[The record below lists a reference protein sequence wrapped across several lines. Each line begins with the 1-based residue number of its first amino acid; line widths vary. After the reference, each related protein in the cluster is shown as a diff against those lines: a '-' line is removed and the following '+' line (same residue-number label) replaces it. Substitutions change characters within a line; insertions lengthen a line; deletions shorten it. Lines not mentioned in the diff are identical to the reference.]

1 MDKLNQS
8 MNQSDL
14 LNSDIVKSNI
24 VQLAEIQYQQ
34 RLDDIHVSINKGCCL
49 FLLGPNGCGKS
60 TLLSILAGH
69 VKACSGAYLLAGR
82 SILDYPIAEL
92 ARQRAWLPQVSPP
105 PFAIPVYQF
114 IALGLHPLG
123 VNLENEEAC
132 QVINQLLSRLD
143 IAKLVERNCDQ
154 LSGGEWQR
162 VLIARTLVQVSPLLN
177 KQSILCL
184 LDEPLTGLDLKHQI
198 EVLQI
203 LQEFADQGITVIA
216 SIHDLN
222 LALNY
227 ASEVLLL
234 NAGRVVGQ
242 GSASQVLTVDTIK
255 HVYDV
260 DTELLA
266 VNGRHFIVSAALPA
280 SD

>member
-1 MDKLNQS
+1 MSKHLGRGSREASTDHSAIINL
-8 MNQSDL
+8 
-14 LNSDIVKSNI
+14 V
-24 VQLAEIQYQQ
+24 EINYQQ
-34 RLDDIHVSINKGCCL
+34 RLHDINISVDAGSCL
-49 FLLGPNGCGKS
+49 FLLGPNGSGKS
-60 TLLSILAGH
+60 TLLS
-69 VKACSGAYLLAGR
+69 LLASHTQACQGEYR
-82 SILDYPIAEL
+82 LAECLVTDYPIAEL
-92 ARQRAWLPQVSPP
+92 ALQRAWLPQVSPP

-123 VNLENEEAC
+123 INLEDERAGL
-132 QVINQLLSRLD
+132 VINQLLTRLD
-143 IAKLVERNCDQ
+143 IAKLVTRHCDQ

-177 KQSILCL
+177 QQSVLCL

-198 EVLQI
+198 EVLQM
-203 LQEFADQGITVIA
+203 LKEFAEQGITVIA

-222 LALNY
+222 LALNH

-242 GSASQVLTVDTIK
+242 GDAEQVLTVATIK
-255 HVYDV
+255 QVYDV

-266 VNGRHFIVSAALPA
+266 VNGRQFIVSAALPA
-280 SD
+280 SV

>member
-1 MDKLNQS
+1 
-8 MNQSDL
+8 MNQSV
-14 LNSDIVKSNI
+14 IVKLTKVN
-24 VQLAEIQYQQ
+24 YQQ
-34 RLDDIHVSINKGCCL
+34 RLVDIDISIDKGSCV

-69 VKACSGAYLLAGR
+69 VKACSGEYVLAGNAIIDN
-82 SILDYPIAEL
+82 SIVRL

-114 IALGLHPLG
+114 IALGIS
-123 VNLENEEAC
+123 LEDPQAC

-143 IAKLVERNCDQ
+143 IVKLVERNCDQ

-177 KQSILCL
+177 QQSILCL

-203 LQEFADQGITVIA
+203 LKEFSEQGITVIA

-227 ASEVLLL
+227 ASEILLL
-234 NAGRVVGQ
+234 NGGKVAGQ
-242 GSASQVLTVDTIK
+242 GDASEVLTAETIK
-255 HVYDV
+255 RVYDV
-260 DTELLA
+260 ETELLN
-266 VNGRHFIVSAALPA
+266 VDGRRFIVSAALPA
-280 SD
+280 PTQY

>member
-1 MDKLNQS
+1 MKKPAILTLVEVN
-8 MNQSDL
+8 
-14 LNSDIVKSNI
+14 
-24 VQLAEIQYQQ
+24 YQQ
-34 RLDDIHVSINKGCCL
+34 RLFDINISIDDGGCL
-49 FLLGPNGCGKS
+49 FLLGPNGSGKS
-60 TLLSILAGH
+60 TLLALLAGH
-69 VKACSGAYLLAGR
+69 TQACDGEYRLAER
-82 SILDYPIAEL
+82 SVTDYPIAEL
-92 ARQRAWLPQVSPP
+92 ALQRAWLPQASPP

-123 VNLENEEAC
+123 ISLEDEQAC

-162 VLIARTLVQVSPLLN
+162 VLIARTLVQVSPRLN
-177 KQSILCL
+177 RQSILCL

-203 LQEFADQGITVIA
+203 LTELSESGITVIA

-222 LALNY
+222 LALNH

-234 NAGRVVGQ
+234 KAGRVVGQ
-242 GSASQVLTVDTIK
+242 GDAAQVLTVDTIK
-255 HVYDV
+255 QVYDV

-266 VNGRHFIVSAALPA
+266 VNGRQFIVSAALPV
-280 SD
+280 SV

>member
-1 MDKLNQS
+1 MMK
-8 MNQSDL
+8 
-14 LNSDIVKSNI
+14 NSVILT
-24 VQLAEIQYQQ
+24 LAEVNYQQ
-34 RLDDIHVSINKGCCL
+34 RLHNINISITQGGCL
-49 FLLGPNGCGKS
+49 FLLGPNGSGKS
-60 TLLSILAGH
+60 TLLAILAGH
-69 VKACSGAYLLAGR
+69 VQASQGEYLLADR
-82 SILDYPIAEL
+82 AVTDYQIAEL
-92 ARQRAWLPQVSPP
+92 ALQRAWLPQASPP

-123 VNLENEEAC
+123 ISLENEQAC
-132 QVINQLLSRLD
+132 QVINQLLARLD
-143 IAKLVERNCDQ
+143 IAKFVTRNCDQ

-177 KQSILCL
+177 PQSVLCL

-203 LQEFADQGITVIA
+203 LKEFSQQGITVIA

-242 GSASQVLTVDTIK
+242 GDASQVLTVETIK
-255 HVYDV
+255 QVYDV

-266 VNGRHFIVSAALPA
+266 VNGRQFIVSSALPA
-280 SD
+280 SV

>member
-1 MDKLNQS
+1 
-8 MNQSDL
+8 MNQSPIL
-14 LNSDIVKSNI
+14 KLTAVN
-24 VQLAEIQYQQ
+24 YQQ
-34 RLDDIHVSINKGCCL
+34 RLNDINVSINKASCL

-60 TLLSILAGH
+60 TLLSVLAGH
-69 VKACSGAYLLAGR
+69 VQASEGEYLLAER
-82 SILDYPIAEL
+82 NITDYPIAEL
-92 ARQRAWLPQVSPP
+92 ARQRAWLPQASPP

-123 VNLENEEAC
+123 MSLEDEQAC
-132 QVINQLLSRLD
+132 KVINQLLTRLD

-177 KQSILCL
+177 QQSLLCL

-203 LQEFADQGITVIA
+203 LKEFAEQGITVIA

-234 NAGRVVGQ
+234 NAGRVAGQ
-242 GSASQVLTVDTIK
+242 GDASQVLTVATIK
-255 HVYDV
+255 AVYDV

-266 VNGRHFIVSAALPA
+266 VNGRQFIVSAALPA
-280 SD
+280 SV

>member
-1 MDKLNQS
+1 MGKLKGS
-8 MNQSDL
+8 ME
-14 LNSDIVKSNI
+14 KSAILKLTDVN
-24 VQLAEIQYQQ
+24 YQQ
-34 RLDDIHVSINKGCCL
+34 RLHNINISINKGSCL

-69 VKACSGAYLLAGR
+69 QQACEGSYLLAEHAI
-82 SILDYPIAEL
+82 SHYAIAEL
-92 ARQRAWLPQVSPP
+92 ARQRAWLPQASPP

-123 VNLENEEAC
+123 ISLEDETAC
-132 QVINQLLSRLD
+132 KVINQLLSRLD
-143 IAKLVERNCDQ
+143 IARLVERNCDQ

-162 VLIARTLVQVSPLLN
+162 VLIARILLQVSPILN
-177 KQSILCL
+177 QQSILCL

-203 LQEFADQGITVIA
+203 LKEFAEQGITVIA

-242 GSASQVLTVDTIK
+242 GDASQVLTVNTIK
-255 HVYDV
+255 QVYDV

-266 VNGRHFIVSAALPA
+266 VNGRQFIVSAALPA
-280 SD
+280 SV